1 MGKGWLV
8 KGMDEGLL
16 GMCVGE
22 IRHIVI
28 PPFKGYGEKGSGKER
43 TETGGWGMRG
53 RLIEEKKK
61 QNKTQKITR
70 FTSGM

>member
-1 MGKGWLV
+1 MGAGWQV

-28 PPFKGYGEKGSGKER
+28 PPFKAYGEKGSGRAE
-43 TETGGWGMRG
+43 EIGGRP
-53 RLIEEKKK
+53 I
-61 QNKTQKITR
+61 QKHSRQSHI
-70 FTSGM
+70 